1 MRSRAARRNIYR
13 QVQLNKTDPAARMSG
28 GDVAF
33 METGIRLMFFCKSAT
48 ADLLFLLLLQK
59 KKWRVRN
66 DHDGTSRRE
75 RRLLSSVLIS
85 SFPNRKRCA
94 GLRFGEG
101 ISISSQTP
109 LNRPRKPL
117 RFSWIFPA
125 RTDGFAPRISFPC
138 TPLLPLPLGEVA
150 ERSEVGEGTR

>member
-1 MRSRAARRNIYR
+1 M
-13 QVQLNKTDPAARMSG
+13 K
-28 GDVAF
+28 
-33 METGIRLMFFCKSAT
+33 TGIRLMFFCKSAT

-94 GLRFGEG
+94 GLRFGGG
-101 ISISSQTP
+101 ISISPQTP
-109 LNRPRKPL
+109 LNRPGKPL

-125 RTDGFAPRISFPC
+125 KTGSFVLKMPPCLSRWERCLSEAKTERVDAALKPSQSPAATALPAGEPRGYANTYNSASFES
-138 TPLLPLPLGEVA
+138 TFY
-150 ERSEVGEGTR
+150 